1 LRRFILS
8 EFFWRFFRR
17 AFTGIVLI
25 YVAIS
30 WLLGETPMARPV
42 YYVLAGLWTTFQ
54 LGWYWHFD
62 IQNSLFDI
70 RRLFF
75 SRKYRISNKEFRM
88 SRGVHARRGVV
99 LFELIAFNLAL
110 TLFLAEYSLR
120 FYGSWSG
127 RSPLVAD
134 TIDTYKLVPGHD
146 YGGGLRGNNL
156 GYPGKDFQ
164 KEKRAGI
171 RRLAAL
177 GDSFAVGPAVPFAD
191 NFLTLL
197 EGRLS
202 DVEVYNF
209 GISSTGPREYQAVL
223 QEDVW
228 QFQPDIIVVCV
239 FVGND
244 ITESLATPHGMSIRK
259 SALYQFLTRAG
270 RLARERARQPVLS
283 IASSADQFPRPP
295 LADQTFREIE
305 ARRLLVCQIPP
316 PAGMEKKWQSA
327 LSHLRQIVTESQR
340 KQVPVGLVLI
350 PDELQVDTA
359 VLAAALQDA
368 NLCYEEV
375 DLDLPQRRLRDFC
388 ADQGVPCLDL
398 KPFFD
403 DVPDA
408 YAFRDTHWNVRG
420 NRLAAEKMAA
430 WILQFMKN

>member
-1 LRRFILS
+1 MRRVILS
-8 EFFWRFFRR
+8 EFFWRFCRR
-17 AFTGIVLI
+17 TFAGIVLI
-25 YVAIS
+25 YVATS
-30 WLLGETPMARPV
+30 WLLGETTAARPV
-42 YYVLAGLWTTFQ
+42 YHVLITLWFALQ
-54 LGWYWHFD
+54 LGWSW
-62 IQNSLFDI
+62 IE
-70 RRLFF
+70 RRRSIPHPTAGTSPGL
-75 SRKYRISNKEFRM
+75 RPHG
-88 SRGVHARRGVV
+88 RGAILV
-99 LFELIAFNLAL
+99 ELIAFNLAL

-120 FYGSWSG
+120 IYGSWSG
-127 RSPLVAD
+127 RSLLVTD

-164 KEKRAGI
+164 KEKRPGI

-177 GDSFAVGPAVPFAD
+177 GDSFAVGPAVAFAD

-209 GISSTGPREYQAVL
+209 GISSTGPREYLAVL

-228 QFQPDIIVVCV
+228 QFEPDIIVVCV

-295 LADQTFREIE
+295 LAEQTFREIE
-305 ARRLLVCQIPP
+305 ARRLLVCQTPP

-327 LSHLRQIVTESQR
+327 LSYLRQIIQDCQR
-340 KQVPVGLVLI
+340 RQVPVGLVLI
-350 PDELQVDTA
+350 PDEFQVDFD

-368 NLCYEEV
+368 NLCHEEV

-403 DVPDA
+403 GVLDA

-430 WILQFMKN
+430 WIVQFMKN